1 MPIKTG
7 NLNSDPPAPRGI
19 ALLIT
24 LVIIALLAV
33 YMTEFSFDTHL
44 ETRGIRNFQAS
55 FKARNAVKS
64 LFKATLVGLQ
74 GGLNGEVSEKN
85 FFDQIS
91 PPSLRMYSLLT
102 PSKPEKI
109 EGIQLL
115 LPGLAQSFPNVSFY
129 TPYIRPIDHLF
140 NLNRINSKIAPEK
153 AKDLILKNEFTNIL
167 SRYSKTQSIESNQN
181 QSSANLSLESI
192 QTLYAS
198 IYDWSDK
205 NAEIDYFDSNIEG
218 HIQIDDTEWEVKD
231 SAFDKLSEIMLLQ
244 SKLFEEG
251 YFEFQIPYDSQK
263 PGENSW
269 NQNFTVYPVGKK
281 EGQPFGDPRINVNL
295 GDGDDIQQFLERF
308 SNPGVNASDKEQ
320 QYLNRAADI
329 ASVLKPDFSQDAPGF
344 KSMNDIKTRLRSDPS
359 TSDLNDYHN
368 NYFILWSNWYDIHL
382 VTEIE
387 NVKAEVRAVVEVKRD
402 ENGKVEKNDNEDYAI
417 TIHEF
422 QLR

>member
-7 NLNSDPPAPRGI
+7 NLNSDPPTPRGI

-74 GGLNGEVSEKN
+74 GGLNGEVSEKD

-91 PPSLRMYSLLT
+91 PPSLRMNSLLT

-167 SRYSKTQSIESNQN
+167 SRYSKTQSTESNQN
-181 QSSANLSLESI
+181 LSSANLSLESI

-251 YFEFQIPYDSQK
+251 YFEFQIPFDSQK
-263 PGENSW
+263 TGENSW

-329 ASVLKPDFSQDAPGF
+329 ASVLKPDFSQDAQGF

-402 ENGKVEKNDNEDYAI
+402 ENGKVEKNDNGEYAI

>member
-1 MPIKTG
+1 LPIKTG

-74 GGLNGEVSEKN
+74 GGLNGEVSEKD

-91 PPSLRMYSLLT
+91 PPSLRMNSLLT

-251 YFEFQIPYDSQK
+251 YFEFQIPFDSQK
-263 PGENSW
+263 TGENSW

-402 ENGKVEKNDNEDYAI
+402 ENGKVEKNDNGEYAI

>member
-1 MPIKTG
+1 MPIKIS

-74 GGLNGEVSEKN
+74 GGLNGEVSEKE
-85 FFDQIS
+85 FFDQIN

-167 SRYSKTQSIESNQN
+167 SKYSKTQSTESNQN
-181 QSSANLSLESI
+181 LSSANLSLESI

-251 YFEFQIPYDSQK
+251 YFEFQIPFDSQK
-263 PGENSW
+263 TGENSW

-329 ASVLKPDFSQDAPGF
+329 ASVLKPDFSQDAQGF

-402 ENGKVEKNDNEDYAI
+402 ENGKVEKNDNGEYAI

>member
-167 SRYSKTQSIESNQN
+167 SKYSKTQSIESNQN

-251 YFEFQIPYDSQK
+251 YFEFQIPFDSQK

-402 ENGKVEKNDNEDYAI
+402 ENGKVEKNDNGEYAI

>member
-1 MPIKTG
+1 MPIKIG

-167 SRYSKTQSIESNQN
+167 SKYSKTQSTESNQN
-181 QSSANLSLESI
+181 LSSANLSLESI

-251 YFEFQIPYDSQK
+251 YFEFQIPFDSQK
-263 PGENSW
+263 TGENSW

-295 GDGDDIQQFLERF
+295 ADGDDIQQFLERF

-329 ASVLKPDFSQDAPGF
+329 ASVLKPDFSQDALDF

-402 ENGKVEKNDNEDYAI
+402 ENGKVEKNDNGEYAI

>member
-167 SRYSKTQSIESNQN
+167 SKYSKTQSIESNQN

-402 ENGKVEKNDNEDYAI
+402 ENGKVEKNDNGDYAI

>member
-1 MPIKTG
+1 MPIKIG

-167 SRYSKTQSIESNQN
+167 SKYSKTQSLETNQN
-181 QSSANLSLESI
+181 QSSTNLSLESI

-251 YFEFQIPYDSQK
+251 YFEFQIPFDSQK
-263 PGENSW
+263 TGENSW

-402 ENGKVEKNDNEDYAI
+402 ENGKVEKNDNGEYAI

>member
-74 GGLNGEVSEKN
+74 GGLNGEVSEKD

-91 PPSLRMYSLLT
+91 PPSLRMNSLLT

-167 SRYSKTQSIESNQN
+167 SRYSKTQSTESNQN
-181 QSSANLSLESI
+181 LSSANLSLESI

-251 YFEFQIPYDSQK
+251 YFEFQIPFDSQK
-263 PGENSW
+263 TGENSW

-402 ENGKVEKNDNEDYAI
+402 ENGKVEKNDNGEYAI

>member
-1 MPIKTG
+1 MPIKIG

-167 SRYSKTQSIESNQN
+167 SRYSKTQSTESNQN
-181 QSSANLSLESI
+181 LSSANLSLESI

-251 YFEFQIPYDSQK
+251 YFEFQIPFDSQK
-263 PGENSW
+263 TGENSW

-295 GDGDDIQQFLERF
+295 ADGDDIQQFLERF

-402 ENGKVEKNDNEDYAI
+402 ENGKVEKNDNGEYAI

>member
-167 SRYSKTQSIESNQN
+167 SKYSKTQSIESNQN

-295 GDGDDIQQFLERF
+295 ADGDDIQQFLERF

-382 VTEIE
+382 ITAIE
-387 NVKAEVRAVVEVKRD
+387 NVKAEVRALVEVKRD
-402 ENGKVEKNDNEDYAI
+402 ENGKVEKNDNGEYAI

>member
-1 MPIKTG
+1 MPIKIG

-74 GGLNGEVSEKN
+74 GGLNGEVSEKD

-167 SRYSKTQSIESNQN
+167 SRYSKTQSTESNQN
-181 QSSANLSLESI
+181 LSSANLSLESI

-231 SAFDKLSEIMLLQ
+231 AAFDKLSEIMLLQ

-251 YFEFQIPYDSQK
+251 YFEFQIPFDSQK
-263 PGENSW
+263 TGENSW

-402 ENGKVEKNDNEDYAI
+402 ENGKVEKNDNGEYAI

>member
-74 GGLNGEVSEKN
+74 GGLNGEVSEKD

-167 SRYSKTQSIESNQN
+167 SRYSKTQSTESNQN
-181 QSSANLSLESI
+181 LSSANLSLESI

-251 YFEFQIPYDSQK
+251 YFEFQIPFDSQK
-263 PGENSW
+263 TGENSW

-320 QYLNRAADI
+320 QYLNRATDI

-402 ENGKVEKNDNEDYAI
+402 ENGKVEKNDNGEYAI

>member
-7 NLNSDPPAPRGI
+7 NLNSDPPTPRGI

-167 SRYSKTQSIESNQN
+167 SRYSKTQSTESNQN
-181 QSSANLSLESI
+181 LSSANLSLESI

-251 YFEFQIPYDSQK
+251 YFEFQIPFDSQK
-263 PGENSW
+263 TGENSW

-402 ENGKVEKNDNEDYAI
+402 ENGKVEKNDNGEYAI

>member
-74 GGLNGEVSEKN
+74 GGLNGEVSEKD

-167 SRYSKTQSIESNQN
+167 SKYSKTQSIESNQN

-251 YFEFQIPYDSQK
+251 YLEFQIPFDSLK

-269 NQNFTVYPVGKK
+269 KQNFTIYPVEENKFNK
-281 EGQPFGDPRINVNL
+281 IPKINVNL

-387 NVKAEVRAVVEVKRD
+387 NVKAEVHAVVEVKRD
-402 ENGKVEKNDNEDYAI
+402 ENGKVEKNDNGEYAI

>member
-64 LFKATLVGLQ
+64 LFNATLVGLQ

-205 NAEIDYFDSNIEG
+205 NVEIDYFDSNIEG

-231 SAFDKLSEIMLLQ
+231 AAFDKLSEIMLLQ
-244 SKLFEEG
+244 SKLLEEG
-251 YFEFQIPYDSQK
+251 YFEFQIPFDSQK

-269 NQNFTVYPVGKK
+269 RQNFTVYPVGKK

-402 ENGKVEKNDNEDYAI
+402 ENGKVEKNDNGEYAI

>member
-74 GGLNGEVSEKN
+74 GGLNGEVSEKD

-91 PPSLRMYSLLT
+91 PPSLRMYSLLN

-167 SRYSKTQSIESNQN
+167 SRYSKTQSTESNQN
-181 QSSANLSLESI
+181 LSSANLSLESI

-251 YFEFQIPYDSQK
+251 YFEFQIPFDSQK
-263 PGENSW
+263 TGENSW

-402 ENGKVEKNDNEDYAI
+402 ENGKVEKNDNGEYAI

>member
-74 GGLNGEVSEKN
+74 GGLNGEVSEKD

-167 SRYSKTQSIESNQN
+167 SRYSKTQSTESNQN
-181 QSSANLSLESI
+181 LSSANLSLESI

-251 YFEFQIPYDSQK
+251 YFEFQIPFDSQK
-263 PGENSW
+263 TGENSW

-329 ASVLKPDFSQDAPGF
+329 ASVLKPDFSQDAQGF

-402 ENGKVEKNDNEDYAI
+402 ENGKVEKNDNGEYAI

>member
-74 GGLNGEVSEKN
+74 GGLNGEVSEKD

-167 SRYSKTQSIESNQN
+167 SRYSKTQSTESNQN
-181 QSSANLSLESI
+181 LSSANLSLESI

-295 GDGDDIQQFLERF
+295 ADGDDIQQFLERF

-402 ENGKVEKNDNEDYAI
+402 ENGKVEKNDNGEYAI

>member
-74 GGLNGEVSEKN
+74 GGLNGEVSEKD

-167 SRYSKTQSIESNQN
+167 SRYSKTQSTESNQN
-181 QSSANLSLESI
+181 LSSANLSLESI

-251 YFEFQIPYDSQK
+251 YFEFQIPFDSQK
-263 PGENSW
+263 TGENSW

-402 ENGKVEKNDNEDYAI
+402 ENGKVEKNDNGEYAI

>member
-1 MPIKTG
+1 MPIKIG
-7 NLNSDPPAPRGI
+7 NLNSDPPTPRGI

-74 GGLNGEVSEKN
+74 GGLNGEVSEKD

-167 SRYSKTQSIESNQN
+167 SKYSKTQSTESNQN
-181 QSSANLSLESI
+181 LSSANLSLESI

-205 NAEIDYFDSNIEG
+205 NAEIDYFDSSIEG

-251 YFEFQIPYDSQK
+251 YFEFQIPFDSQK
-263 PGENSW
+263 TGENSW

-329 ASVLKPDFSQDAPGF
+329 ASVLKPDFSQDAQGF

-402 ENGKVEKNDNEDYAI
+402 ENGKVEKNDNGEYAI

>member
-1 MPIKTG
+1 MPIKIG
-7 NLNSDPPAPRGI
+7 NLNSDPPTPRGI

-74 GGLNGEVSEKN
+74 GGLNGEVSEKD

-91 PPSLRMYSLLT
+91 PPSLRMNSLLT

-167 SRYSKTQSIESNQN
+167 SRYSKTQSTESNQN
-181 QSSANLSLESI
+181 LSSANLSLESI

-251 YFEFQIPYDSQK
+251 YFEFQIPFDSQK
-263 PGENSW
+263 TGENSW

-295 GDGDDIQQFLERF
+295 ADGDDIQQFLERF

-329 ASVLKPDFSQDAPGF
+329 ASVLKPDFSQDAQGF
-344 KSMNDIKTRLRSDPS
+344 KSMNDIKTRLRSDLS

-402 ENGKVEKNDNEDYAI
+402 ENGKVEKNDNGEYAI

>member
-1 MPIKTG
+1 MPIKIG

-167 SRYSKTQSIESNQN
+167 SKYSKTQSIESNQN

-295 GDGDDIQQFLERF
+295 ADGDDIQQFLERF

-387 NVKAEVRAVVEVKRD
+387 NVKAEVHAVVEVKRD
-402 ENGKVEKNDNEDYAI
+402 ENGKVEKNDNGEYAI

>member
-1 MPIKTG
+1 MPIKIG

-74 GGLNGEVSEKN
+74 GGLNGEVSEKD

-167 SRYSKTQSIESNQN
+167 SKYSKTQSTESNQN

-205 NAEIDYFDSNIEG
+205 NTEIDYFDSNIEG

-251 YFEFQIPYDSQK
+251 YFEFQIPFDSQK
-263 PGENSW
+263 TGENSW

-295 GDGDDIQQFLERF
+295 ADGDDIQQFLERF

-320 QYLNRAADI
+320 QYLNRATDI
-329 ASVLKPDFSQDAPGF
+329 ASVLKPDFSQDALGF

-382 VTEIE
+382 ITEIE
-387 NVKAEVRAVVEVKRD
+387 NVKAFTFSISVIR
-402 ENGKVEKNDNEDYAI
+402 
-417 TIHEF
+417 
-422 QLR
+422 

>member
-167 SRYSKTQSIESNQN
+167 SRYSKTQSTESNQN
-181 QSSANLSLESI
+181 LSSANLSLESI

-251 YFEFQIPYDSQK
+251 YFEFQIPFDSQK
-263 PGENSW
+263 TGENSW

-295 GDGDDIQQFLERF
+295 ADGDDIQQFLERF

-329 ASVLKPDFSQDAPGF
+329 ASVLKPDFSQDAQGF

-402 ENGKVEKNDNEDYAI
+402 ENGKVEKNDNGEYAI

>member
-1 MPIKTG
+1 MPIKIG

-167 SRYSKTQSIESNQN
+167 SKYSKTQSTESNQN

-251 YFEFQIPYDSQK
+251 YFEFQIPFDSQK

-320 QYLNRAADI
+320 QYLNRATDI

-402 ENGKVEKNDNEDYAI
+402 ENGKVEKNDNGEYAI

>member
-1 MPIKTG
+1 
-7 NLNSDPPAPRGI
+7 
-19 ALLIT
+19 
-24 LVIIALLAV
+24 LAV

-91 PPSLRMYSLLT
+91 PPSLRVYSLLN

-153 AKDLILKNEFTNIL
+153 AKDIILKNEFTNIL
-167 SRYSKTQSIESNQN
+167 SRYSKTQSTESNQN
-181 QSSANLSLESI
+181 LSSANLSLESI

-205 NAEIDYFDSNIEG
+205 NTEIDYFDSNIEG

-251 YFEFQIPYDSQK
+251 YFELQIPFDSQK
-263 PGENSW
+263 TGENSW
-269 NQNFTVYPVGKK
+269 KQNFTVYPVGKK

-329 ASVLKPDFSQDAPGF
+329 ASVLKPDFSQDALGF

-382 VTEIE
+382 ITEIE

-402 ENGKVEKNDNEDYAI
+402 ENGKVEKNDNGDYAI

>member
-167 SRYSKTQSIESNQN
+167 SKYSKTQSTESNQN
-181 QSSANLSLESI
+181 LSSANLSLESI

-251 YFEFQIPYDSQK
+251 YFEFQIPFDSQK

-402 ENGKVEKNDNEDYAI
+402 ENGKVEKNDNGDYAI

>member
-1 MPIKTG
+1 LPIKTG

-153 AKDLILKNEFTNIL
+153 AKDLILKNEFSNIL
-167 SRYSKTQSIESNQN
+167 SKYSKTQSIESNQN

-263 PGENSW
+263 PGENNW

-295 GDGDDIQQFLERF
+295 ADGDDIQQFLERF

-382 VTEIE
+382 ITEIE

-402 ENGKVEKNDNEDYAI
+402 ENGKVEKNDNGEYAI

>member
-1 MPIKTG
+1 MPIKIG
-7 NLNSDPPAPRGI
+7 NLNSDPPTPRGI

-74 GGLNGEVSEKN
+74 GGLNGEVSEKD

-91 PPSLRMYSLLT
+91 PPSLRMNSLLT

-167 SRYSKTQSIESNQN
+167 SRYSKTQSTESNQN
-181 QSSANLSLESI
+181 LSSANLSLESI

-251 YFEFQIPYDSQK
+251 YFEFQIPFDSQK
-263 PGENSW
+263 TGENSW

-320 QYLNRAADI
+320 QYLNRATDI
-329 ASVLKPDFSQDAPGF
+329 ASVLKPDFSQDAQGF

-402 ENGKVEKNDNEDYAI
+402 ENGKVEKNDNGEYAI

>member
-1 MPIKTG
+1 MPIKIG

-167 SRYSKTQSIESNQN
+167 SRYSKTQSTESNQN
-181 QSSANLSLESI
+181 LSSANLSLESI

-231 SAFDKLSEIMLLQ
+231 SAFDKLSEIMLMQ

-251 YFEFQIPYDSQK
+251 YFEFQIPFDSQK
-263 PGENSW
+263 TGENSW

-329 ASVLKPDFSQDAPGF
+329 ASVLKPDFSQDAQGF

-402 ENGKVEKNDNEDYAI
+402 ENGKVEKNDNGEYAI

>member
-74 GGLNGEVSEKN
+74 GGLNGEVSEKD

-91 PPSLRMYSLLT
+91 PPSLRMNSLLT

-167 SRYSKTQSIESNQN
+167 SRYSKTQSTESNQN
-181 QSSANLSLESI
+181 LSSANLSLESI

-251 YFEFQIPYDSQK
+251 YFEFQIPFDSQK
-263 PGENSW
+263 TGENSW

-295 GDGDDIQQFLERF
+295 ADGDDIQQFLERF

-329 ASVLKPDFSQDAPGF
+329 ASVLKPDFSQDAQGF

-402 ENGKVEKNDNEDYAI
+402 ENGKVEKNDNGEYAI

>member
-167 SRYSKTQSIESNQN
+167 SRYSKTQSTESNQN
-181 QSSANLSLESI
+181 LSSANLSLESI

-251 YFEFQIPYDSQK
+251 YFEFQIPFDSQK
-263 PGENSW
+263 TGENSW

-295 GDGDDIQQFLERF
+295 ADGDDIQQFLERF

-329 ASVLKPDFSQDAPGF
+329 ASVLKPDFSLDAPEF

-402 ENGKVEKNDNEDYAI
+402 ENGKVEKNDNGEYAI

>member
-1 MPIKTG
+1 MPIKIG

-91 PPSLRMYSLLT
+91 PPSLRVYSLLT

-167 SRYSKTQSIESNQN
+167 SRYSKTQSTESNQN
-181 QSSANLSLESI
+181 LSSANLSLESI

-218 HIQIDDTEWEVKD
+218 HIQIDDTEWKVKD

-251 YFEFQIPYDSQK
+251 YFEFQIPFDSQK
-263 PGENSW
+263 TGENSW

-402 ENGKVEKNDNEDYAI
+402 ENGKVEKNDNGEYAI

>member
-7 NLNSDPPAPRGI
+7 NLNSDPPTPRGI

-167 SRYSKTQSIESNQN
+167 SRYSKTQSTESNQN
-181 QSSANLSLESI
+181 LSSANLSLESI

-251 YFEFQIPYDSQK
+251 YFEFQIPFDSQK
-263 PGENSW
+263 TGENSW

-329 ASVLKPDFSQDAPGF
+329 ASVLKPDFSQDAQGF

-402 ENGKVEKNDNEDYAI
+402 ENGKVEKNDNGEYAI

>member
-1 MPIKTG
+1 MPIKIG

-167 SRYSKTQSIESNQN
+167 SKYSKTQSIDSNQN

-269 NQNFTVYPVGKK
+269 NQYFTVYPVGKK

-295 GDGDDIQQFLERF
+295 ADGDDIQQFLERF

-402 ENGKVEKNDNEDYAI
+402 ENGKVEKNDNGEYAI

>member
-1 MPIKTG
+1 
-7 NLNSDPPAPRGI
+7 
-19 ALLIT
+19 T

-129 TPYIRPIDHLF
+129 TPFIRPIDHLF

-167 SRYSKTQSIESNQN
+167 SKYSKTQSIESNQN
-181 QSSANLSLESI
+181 LSSANLSLESI

-251 YFEFQIPYDSQK
+251 YFEFQIPFDSQK
-263 PGENSW
+263 TGENSW

-295 GDGDDIQQFLERF
+295 ADGDDIQQFLERF

-329 ASVLKPDFSQDAPGF
+329 ASVLKPDFSQDAQGF

-402 ENGKVEKNDNEDYAI
+402 ENGKVEKNDNGEYAI

>member
-1 MPIKTG
+1 MPIKIG

-167 SRYSKTQSIESNQN
+167 SRYSKTQSTESNQN
-181 QSSANLSLESI
+181 LSSANLSLESI

-251 YFEFQIPYDSQK
+251 YFEFQIPFDSQK
-263 PGENSW
+263 TGENSW

-329 ASVLKPDFSQDAPGF
+329 ASVLKPDFSQDAQGF

-402 ENGKVEKNDNEDYAI
+402 ENGKVEKNDNGEYAI

>member
-1 MPIKTG
+1 LPIKTG
-7 NLNSDPPAPRGI
+7 NLNSDPPTPRGI

-74 GGLNGEVSEKN
+74 GGLNGEVSEKD

-91 PPSLRMYSLLT
+91 PPSLRMNSLLT

-167 SRYSKTQSIESNQN
+167 SRYSKTQSTESNQN
-181 QSSANLSLESI
+181 LSSANLSLESI

-251 YFEFQIPYDSQK
+251 YFEFQIPFDSQK
-263 PGENSW
+263 TGENSW

-329 ASVLKPDFSQDAPGF
+329 ASVLKPDFSQDAQGF

-402 ENGKVEKNDNEDYAI
+402 ENGKVEKNDNGEYAI

>member
-129 TPYIRPIDHLF
+129 TPFIRPIDHLF

-167 SRYSKTQSIESNQN
+167 SKYSKTQSTESNQN
-181 QSSANLSLESI
+181 LSSANLSLESI

-295 GDGDDIQQFLERF
+295 ADGDDIQQFLERF

-329 ASVLKPDFSQDAPGF
+329 ARVLKPDLSQETPGF

-382 VTEIE
+382 ITEIE

-402 ENGKVEKNDNEDYAI
+402 ENGKVEKNDNGEYAI

>member
-1 MPIKTG
+1 MPIKIG

-167 SRYSKTQSIESNQN
+167 SRYSKTQSTESNQN
-181 QSSANLSLESI
+181 LSSANLSLESI

-251 YFEFQIPYDSQK
+251 YFEFQIPFDSQK
-263 PGENSW
+263 TGENSW

-295 GDGDDIQQFLERF
+295 ADGDDIQQFLERF

-329 ASVLKPDFSQDAPGF
+329 ASVLKPDFSQDAQGF

-402 ENGKVEKNDNEDYAI
+402 ENGKVEKNDNGEYAI